1 MLCADEKVKKI
12 INYGILISI
21 VYSIGVLI
29 YILICQGFD
38 YSFLQLKYK
47 NIIGIV
53 TIFVGL
59 ISFILILSSKF
70 YSNKVWNVYTLLF
83 YEIILYTL
91 ALIIFGI
98 VIVLK

>member
-1 MLCADEKVKKI
+1 MSKI
-12 INYGILISI
+12 INFGIITSILYSVGLLIF
-21 VYSIGVLI
+21 
-29 YILICQGFD
+29 ILICQRFD

-47 NIIGIV
+47 NIIGVV

-59 ISFILILSSKF
+59 ISLILVLLAKI
-70 YSNKVWNVYTLLF
+70 YSIEIWNVYTLLF
-83 YEIILYTL
+83 HEIILYTL